1 MAKRKHIA
9 IGLLGQTLDAGFGA
23 KRWERWRPSVSVC
36 QHEDLPIDRYE
47 LIYMP
52 SHAEL
57 LKQVVADIK
66 AVSPQTEVRPHM
78 IDFSDAWDFEEVY
91 GALHGFSRQFECN
104 AEKEDCLIHIST
116 GSHVQQI
123 CLFLLT
129 ESRHLP
135 GRLLQTSPPQ
145 KLFEERRAQK
155 LSAAQRRA
163 AATSGLKPSRSTT
176 PNPSKVAGEYRIIDL
191 DLSKYDRL
199 AQRFERERSEGV
211 SFLKSGI
218 ATKNAMFNQLI
229 DQIEHVAQQSRAPIL
244 LMGPTGAGKSK
255 LARRVFE
262 MKKARQKI
270 AGQFVEL
277 NCAVLRGDQAMSALF
292 GHVKGSFT
300 GATIDRPGVLKAAH
314 QGMLFLDEIGELG
327 PDEQAMLLRALEEKR
342 FMPVGSDK
350 DVTSDFQ
357 LIAGT
362 NRDLRADV
370 ADGRF
375 REDLLARI
383 NLWTF
388 ELPGLRHRPED
399 IEPNLLFELDEF
411 AAQSGR
417 RVTFNKEA
425 RERFLKFAM
434 SNDASWNANFRD
446 LNAAVVRMAT
456 LAPQG
461 RINGEIVDAEIARLR
476 VGWGESTRTGSI
488 STAKSARAIA
498 GSGQGASVL
507 DELLGSKAASQ
518 VDLFDRVQLEAV
530 IEVCRRSRSLS
541 DAGREL
547 FAESRKAKANPNDAD
562 RLRKYLA
569 RFGLTWVDVTSENL
583 K

>member
-1 MAKRKHIA
+1 MARRKLVVV
-9 IGLLGQTLDAGFGA
+9 GLLGQTLDAGFGT
-23 KRWERWRPSVSVC
+23 KRWERWRPTVAVC
-36 QHEDLPIDRYE
+36 QHEDLIVDRFE
-47 LIYMP
+47 LIYM
-52 SHAEL
+52 SSNNEL
-57 LKQVVADIK
+57 LRQLVEDIQQ
-66 AVSPQTEVRPHM
+66 VSPQTQVRPRL
-78 IDFSDAWDFEEVY
+78 IDFKDAWDFEEVY
-91 GALHGFSRQFECN
+91 GALHEFSRTFEFN
-104 AEKEDCLIHIST
+104 PEKEDCLIHIST

-123 CLFLLT
+123 CLFLLA

-135 GRLLQTSPPQ
+135 ARLMQSSPPQ
-145 KLFEERRAQK
+145 KPKEERTAKK

-163 AATSGLKPSRSTT
+163 TAIDGKVPSRVRQ
-176 PNPSKVAGEYRIIDL
+176 PNPADVAGEYRIIDL

-218 ATKNAMFNQLI
+218 ATKNAQFNRLI
-229 DQIEHVAQQSRAPIL
+229 EEIEHVAQQSKAPIL

-262 MKKARQKI
+262 MKKTRQKMP
-270 AGQFVEL
+270 GQFVEL

-300 GATIDRPGVLKAAH
+300 GATNDRPGVLKAAH

-327 PDEQAMLLRALEEKR
+327 SDEQAMLLRALEERR

-370 ADGRF
+370 AEGRF

-388 ELPGLRHRPED
+388 ELPGLRNRPED

-411 AAQSGR
+411 AAETGR
-417 RVTFNKEA
+417 RVSFNKEA
-425 RERFLKFAM
+425 RDRFLKFAT
-434 SNDASWNANFRD
+434 STDASWSANFRD

-461 RINGEIVDAEIARLR
+461 RITGEIVDAELERLR
-476 VGWGESTRTGSI
+476 TGWGQGTQR
-488 STAKSARAIA
+488 A
-498 GSGQGASVL
+498 GSEIRGGSASSL
-507 DELLGSKAASQ
+507 DDLLGSKEVAKL
-518 VDLFDRVQLEAV
+518 DLFDRMQLEAV
-530 IEVCRRSRSLS
+530 LAVCRRCRSLS

-547 FAESRKAKANPNDAD
+547 FSESRKAKANPNDAD
-562 RLRKYLA
+562 RLRKFLA
-569 RFGLTWVDVTSENL
+569 RFGLSWADVSNE
-583 K
+583 

>member
-1 MAKRKHIA
+1 MAKCKHVA
-9 IGLLGQTLDAGFGA
+9 IGLLGPTLDAGFGA
-23 KRWERWRPSVSVC
+23 KRWDRWRPTVSVC
-36 QHEDLPIDRYE
+36 QHEDLLIDRYE
-47 LIYMP
+47 LIYQP
-52 SHAEL
+52 AHAEL
-57 LKQVVADIK
+57 LDQVIKDIK
-66 AVSPQTEVRPHM
+66 AVSPQTDVRPHL
-78 IDFSDAWDFEEVY
+78 IDLKDPWDFEEVY
-91 GALHGFSRQFECN
+91 GALHDFARSLELNTER
-104 AEKEDCLIHIST
+104 EDCLIHIST

-129 ESRHLP
+129 ESRHIP
-135 GRLLQTSPPQ
+135 GRLLQTSPPR
-145 KLFEERRAQK
+145 KDPERVALRTRK
-155 LSAAQRRA
+155 LSAAERRQMSS
-163 AATSGLKPSRSTT
+163 TPKPREH
-176 PNPSKVAGEYRIIDL
+176 NYAFVAGEYRIIDL
-191 DLSKYDRL
+191 DLSQYDRL

-218 ATKNAMFNQLI
+218 ETKNAQFNRLI
-229 DQIEHVAQQSRAPIL
+229 DEIEHVAQQSKAPML

-255 LARRVFE
+255 LARRIFE

-270 AGQFVEL
+270 VGQFVEL

-300 GATIDRPGVLKAAH
+300 GATTDRLGVLKTAH

-327 PDEQAMLLRALEEKR
+327 TDEQAMLLRALEERR

-370 ADGRF
+370 VEGRF

-388 ELPGLRHRPED
+388 ELPGLKHRPED
-399 IEPNLLFELDEF
+399 IEPNLQFELDQLTAET
-411 AAQSGR
+411 GR

-425 RERFLKFAM
+425 RERFLKFAT
-434 SNDASWNANFRD
+434 SGSAAWNANFRD

-461 RINGEIVDAEIARLR
+461 RITSDVVEAEVQRLQNA
-476 VGWGESTRTGSI
+476 WGMNSSGMTRS
-488 STAKSARAIA
+488 RAAFIP
-498 GSGQGASVL
+498 GDLNSLRLDDVL
-507 DELLGSKAASQ
+507 GTKRAAEL
-518 VDLFDRVQLEAV
+518 DLFDRVQLEAV
-530 IEVCRRSRSLS
+530 LNVCRRCRSLS
-541 DAGREL
+541 EAGREL
-547 FAESRKAKANPNDAD
+547 FAESRKAKAQPNDAD

-569 RFGLTWVDVTSENL
+569 RFGLSWDEVSL
-583 K
+583 P